1 VQQAAITG
9 RSGSSASRASQA
21 IRWSVAILTV
31 VAIAEGVI
39 IAGRWLA
46 APVVVMGPPSPLA
59 DLASPPPALPPQAIA
74 DPVTAATSAGAPVAS
89 AAPAVAPPN
98 PMEPAVRP
106 ASQPP
111 ADAETAAAP
120 APSTGRFGGV
130 RLTSPIELQ
139 VFEAGTLVGSTA
151 GPIAVSD
158 GRHVFDLVN
167 ETLGFRSRT
176 TVQVR
181 AGQLVS
187 VPVTLPNGRI
197 NINAAPWA
205 EVSINGTPAG
215 QTPLANVAIPI
226 GTHEIVFRHPQ
237 FGEQRHTVVVKAED
251 VTRVSASFQ
260 P

>member
-1 VQQAAITG
+1 
-9 RSGSSASRASQA
+9 
-21 IRWSVAILTV
+21 

-59 DLASPPPALPPQAIA
+59 NLTPVTPALPPQAIA
-74 DPVTAATSAGAPVAS
+74 GPVTAVASGGAPVAAAAS
-89 AAPAVAPPN
+89 AVPSPTPPN
-98 PMEPAVRP
+98 PMEPAVR
-106 ASQPP
+106 AESQPP
-111 ADAETAAAP
+111 ASADIATAP
-120 APSTGRFGGV
+120 AASTGRFGGV
-130 RLTSPIELQ
+130 RLSSPIELQ
-139 VFEAGTLVGSTA
+139 VFEGGTLVGSTA

-181 AGQLVS
+181 AGQMVS

-237 FGEQRHTVVVKAED
+237 LGEQRHTVVVKADD